1 MDSASIYCLQPS
13 PTKINLAAAHKA
25 MDPLSITATI
35 LQLTSRVIE
44 YLNDVKDAPKDRA
57 QCAIEA
63 SNLYSLL
70 TTLRYRL
77 EEGNSNEPW
86 YAEVQKLCTKDG
98 PLDQYKLALGQL
110 QAKTIS
116 QGRSHCVFR
125 FMHF

>member
-1 MDSASIYCLQPS
+1 
-13 PTKINLAAAHKA
+13 

-86 YAEVQKLCTKDG
+86 YAKVQKLCTKDG
-98 PLDQYKLALGQL
+98 PLD
-110 QAKTIS
+110 
-116 QGRSHCVFR
+116 
-125 FMHF
+125 

>member
-1 MDSASIYCLQPS
+1 
-13 PTKINLAAAHKA
+13 
-25 MDPLSITATI
+25 
-35 LQLTSRVIE
+35 

-63 SNLYSLL
+63 SNLYSLF

-116 QGRSHCVFR
+116 QGRSHCAD
-125 FMHF
+125 HFILWKFVKKEVMEIMARIERLKALEE

>member
-1 MDSASIYCLQPS
+1 
-13 PTKINLAAAHKA
+13 
-25 MDPLSITATI
+25 MDPLSITAAI

-63 SNLYSLL
+63 LNLYSLL

-77 EEGNSNEPW
+77 EGNSNEPW

-98 PLDQYKLALGQL
+98 PLNQYKLALGQL

-116 QGRSHCVFR
+116 
-125 FMHF
+125 

>member
-1 MDSASIYCLQPS
+1 
-13 PTKINLAAAHKA
+13 
-25 MDPLSITATI
+25 MDPPSITATI

-57 QCAIEA
+57 LFPSYHLKI
-63 SNLYSLL
+63 Y
-70 TTLRYRL
+70 
-77 EEGNSNEPW
+77 SNEPW

-116 QGRSHCVFR
+116 
-125 FMHF
+125 